1 MLLFF
6 LSLFI
11 CYSFTKPD
19 PMILFL
25 VGVAAH
31 AKHLSLA
38 SLSLFLRLQ
47 DIVTESASFDL
58 IAFMPL
64 LQERILTRNPFARQ
78 FIVSWVCI

>member
-1 MLLFF
+1 
-6 LSLFI
+6 
-11 CYSFTKPD
+11 
-19 PMILFL
+19 
-25 VGVAAH
+25 
-31 AKHLSLA
+31 
-38 SLSLFLRLQ
+38 LQ